1 MSVDEQTPEGGV
13 PSAGDHPHYF
23 NDPILDCLTNMVLE
37 LAAEVWVNRERMLVF
52 EQLLG
57 EQDLISVDA
66 VEDFTPSEEQ
76 QGSLREER
84 DRFIAGIMR
93 EIRRLAEQRTDASNS

>member
-23 NDPILDCLTNMVLE
+23 NDPIMDCLTNMVLE

-52 EQLLG
+52 EQLLA
-57 EQDLISVDA
+57 EHDLIGLDA
-66 VEDFTPSEEQ
+66 VENFEPSQQQ
-76 QGSLREER
+76 QGALREER

-93 EIRRLAEQRTDASNS
+93 EIRRLAQQRDDASNS